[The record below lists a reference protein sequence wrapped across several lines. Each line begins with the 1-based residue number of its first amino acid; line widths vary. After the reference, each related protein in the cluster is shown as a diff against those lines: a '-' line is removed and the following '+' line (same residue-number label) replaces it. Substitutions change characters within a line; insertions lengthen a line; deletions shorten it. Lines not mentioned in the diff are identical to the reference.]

1 VSDAT
6 QFNYVRKV
14 DFAAIEALGPD
25 ERFTQKLL
33 DATTGAQHCTL
44 SCIRTQV
51 GGGSP
56 EGMHIHEVDQV
67 FYTLSGIMQIQI
79 EDERFAVEPG
89 CAIIFPAGVP
99 HKNWNDGPEPTVH
112 LTMSAPVPDP
122 SKPFASPAPRTSD

>member
-1 VSDAT
+1 MSD
-6 QFNYVRKV
+6 QGSFSYVRKI

-33 DATTGAQHCTL
+33 DRTNGAEHCSM

-56 EGMHIHEVDQV
+56 EGMHTHEVDQV
-67 FYTLSGIMQIQI
+67 FYTISGTMQVEVEGQ
-79 EDERFAVEPG
+79 RYAVEPG
-89 CAIIFPAGVP
+89 SVVVFPAGVP

-112 LTMSAPVPDP
+112 LTISAPLPDP
-122 SKPFASPAPRTSD
+122 DKPFARPAQS